1 MINVTVESDPCI
13 EGYICGMNTTS
24 SSKFDMPCPAGFWC
38 DEETKPSHL
47 DCAAGVIVQDARADA
62 EVVIGQGTPL
72 AACPCLDTCG
82 SGHRDDGRI
91 CYCPVGLCP
100 AGFICNE
107 GTRAT
112 RRRQTPC
119 TAGYYCPEGTA
130 PEMLE
135 EQRCP
140 EGTFSPAQS
149 TTIMQCARIGSSVT
163 TAISVTL
170 FTENEQDLR
179 TRLSRYIVDDP
190 ELTCRTF
197 EEPCVSN
204 LAVNTRRALKAK
216 GVSGTNLSSATFRR
230 RQMQAESEN
239 GGNLYDGLYLT
250 PPPDQITFRLPAFM
264 MARLEFDFTSIPPP
278 MMYDDH
284 WRIAIFVDGHKHSTP
299 YPTSFWFDPPVSR
312 PRDLYPEY
320 APYRFSKST
329 QMALHLHGMR
339 DVLFRVELQ
348 ILHGL
353 YTDQIALFRN
363 TMNMNILPESGV
375 FRANPNLI
383 GADGFGERLGFLT
396 LLAKE
401 DRFALALNMPRLLP
415 NDKHYPSV
423 YEPWK
428 MDFGGAI
435 LEYSRVNMSSSVLI
449 DPIDGA
455 LSVSFKDEDYW
466 TSSLIYA
473 PMSYFPYFSKC
484 TGGVR
489 IGLPPSG
496 QAGSRNYAND
506 EGTPFAIGYADANG
520 GSPSRRR
527 GDRMM
532 CNCGGQVRFEQGDC
546 GSCVTVTDVYS
557 GEPGRAIDF
566 RTVDLSGLP
575 PGSDKYH
582 FLPTDDLP
590 GDPAVPAFVVHTN
603 CRSCDV
609 APGDPYPYLHQ
620 SIGGRT
626 LRISGW
632 DGHGVVFNVLE
643 HPQACNIVPLDQTFG
658 IGEWNWLATRRYS
671 DACDYIMQCMYEE
684 NTLLAQNKPFWFEPV
699 DLDIL
704 FWITRN
710 PTDVQTVAT
719 GFAFPDLQA
728 GQNID
733 LRRELEGRYGKLK
746 YFSTV
751 RDLKRNEDFMF
762 VRAETAGALDG
773 GKAGW
778 YPLRLQLHLEYAID
792 DFTHAVL
799 I

>member
-1 MINVTVESDPCI
+1 
-13 EGYICGMNTTS
+13 
-24 SSKFDMPCPAGFWC
+24 
-38 DEETKPSHL
+38 
-47 DCAAGVIVQDARADA
+47 
-62 EVVIGQGTPL
+62 
-72 AACPCLDTCG
+72 
-82 SGHRDDGRI
+82 
-91 CYCPVGLCP
+91 
-100 AGFICNE
+100 
-107 GTRAT
+107 
-112 RRRQTPC
+112 
-119 TAGYYCPEGTA
+119 
-130 PEMLE
+130 
-135 EQRCP
+135 
-140 EGTFSPAQS
+140 
-149 TTIMQCARIGSSVT
+149 
-163 TAISVTL
+163 
-170 FTENEQDLR
+170 
-179 TRLSRYIVDDP
+179 
-190 ELTCRTF
+190 
-197 EEPCVSN
+197 
-204 LAVNTRRALKAK
+204 
-216 GVSGTNLSSATFRR
+216 
-230 RQMQAESEN
+230 
-239 GGNLYDGLYLT
+239 
-250 PPPDQITFRLPAFM
+250 
-264 MARLEFDFTSIPPP
+264 
-278 MMYDDH
+278 
-284 WRIAIFVDGHKHSTP
+284 
-299 YPTSFWFDPPVSR
+299 
-312 PRDLYPEY
+312 
-320 APYRFSKST
+320 
-329 QMALHLHGMR
+329 
-339 DVLFRVELQ
+339 
-348 ILHGL
+348 
-353 YTDQIALFRN
+353 
-363 TMNMNILPESGV
+363 
-375 FRANPNLI
+375 
-383 GADGFGERLGFLT
+383 
-396 LLAKE
+396 
-401 DRFALALNMPRLLP
+401 
-415 NDKHYPSV
+415 
-423 YEPWK
+423 

-699 DLDIL
+699 NLDIL
-704 FWITRN
+704 FWITRK

-778 YPLRLQLHLEYAID
+778 YPLRLQLHVEYAID
-792 DFTHAVL
+792 DFTHAASL
-799 I
+799 